1 MPLIRGSFTPQTYA
15 GQSCPV
21 KLRDEVPR
29 SSNASLAALIQ
40 NKMHDDVNYV
50 VNSGVVTLTGKLN
63 SEHQRRGAEK
73 VASWVPNVQ

>member
-1 MPLIRGSFTPQTYA
+1 
-15 GQSCPV
+15 
-21 KLRDEVPR
+21 
-29 SSNASLAALIQ
+29 
-40 NKMHDDVNYV
+40 MHDDVNYV